1 MADITKNMPE
11 SYKPRWNES
20 QEEKL
25 GRYKRIQE
33 RIQRFQRIV
42 DQGQIDT
49 LNPETKKELTY
60 HITQGNIVPDT
71 NPNKRARIG
80 KGAMDI
86 VRGTR
91 QLLPEGYGGLSQQDQ
106 QYINKIDEKY
116 ASDVS
121 KQGFDWSRLG
131 GQAGATAPLMLIPP
145 LRAKAK
151 QPIWKTAA
159 QSAGLGGL
167 AGASLYESDKEGKT
181 DWLDKA
187 MNLGVGTAAG
197 GVFGAAGTKLIEG
210 LGYLP
215 ALLKESFVRM
225 GVGIPKQQNI
235 IAQLAKAFKEEGL
248 DLSKLGDDVVQ
259 DLAKKA
265 SDQMKTTGSLDAVAL
280 ARDARARAFGFEGD
294 SAPTLGQI
302 TRDPK
307 IYTREV
313 EVSKIPNIGD
323 ELRTRFGNQR
333 IKSRELLNA
342 FQNKIFKGSADI
354 TPYEAAN
361 VIVNGVKQKAEVL
374 QMGVRNAYDKIKG
387 GAKLSYQSLDER
399 TATVLDEFENI
410 IPQGIKNRI
419 KSFMPDEKGKVKKV
433 FNFHEYEKLDQ
444 LINKTTNWA
453 DAAQASG
460 ASELKRALLNVL
472 DDTADVA
479 VGDNKILYQTAKKL
493 ARKRFE
499 DIGSPNKITAQ
510 FLRGTD
516 PEKIVKKIWT
526 SASIDDVAKLMKFV
540 GKDSIEAKN
549 IRAAVLNDIVE
560 QAAPM
565 AREGKYVAGTFQK
578 LIRKLPKEKLEII
591 FGKNKVA
598 GDLKKPNMEVTSDL
612 LNDLAKVLDDLH
624 VAPEGSNINYSNTA
638 STLINDVGMLFN
650 SLVGRVAPLSSAILK
665 RLPKTTDP
673 KTAKNILT
681 SDIGLMGSQPK
692 FPPLFSVPSSLS
704 GVSAQTATG
713 VAPTIGLLGANP
725 ELQREVG
732 SLY

>member
-1 MADITKNMPE
+1 MLE

-20 QEEKL
+20 KEEKL
-25 GRYKRIQE
+25 GRYKRIQQE
-33 RIQRFQRIV
+33 IQDFQEVV
-42 DQGQIDT
+42 DQGQIDS
-49 LNPETKKELTY
+49 LSPEAKKRLTY

-71 NPNKRARIG
+71 NPNIRARIG
-80 KGAMDI
+80 QGMMDI

-91 QLLPEGYGGLSQQDQ
+91 QFLPEGYGGLSEQDQ
-106 QYINKIDEKY
+106 QYINKIDKKY

-121 KQGFDWSRLG
+121 QQDFDWSRLG
-131 GQAGATAPLMLIPP
+131 GQAAMTAPLMLIPP
-145 LRAKAK
+145 LRAKAG
-151 QPIWKTAA
+151 QSLWKTVLK
-159 QSAGLGGL
+159 SAGLGGL

-181 DWLDKA
+181 DWLDKGI
-187 MNLGVGTAAG
+187 NTAISTVAG
-197 GVFGAAGTKLIEG
+197 GVLGAVGQKAIEG

-215 ALLKESFVRM
+215 ALLQESFVRM
-225 GVGIPKQQNI
+225 GVGIPKQQDI
-235 IAQLAKAFKEEGL
+235 IAQLAKAFREEGL

-265 SDQMKTTGSLDAVAL
+265 SDQMKTTGSLDATAL
-280 ARDARARAFGFEGD
+280 ARDARARAFGYEGD
-294 SAPTLGQI
+294 AAPTKGQI
-302 TRDPK
+302 TRDPE

-313 EVSKIPNIGD
+313 EVSKIANIGD
-323 ELRTRFGNQR
+323 ELLTRFGKQR

-342 FQNKIFKGSADI
+342 FQNKIFKGSANL
-354 TPYEAAN
+354 TPYEAGN
-361 VIVNGVKQKAEVL
+361 VIHKGVKQKAEVL
-374 QMGVRNAYDKIKG
+374 QMGVRNAYDKIEG
-387 GAKLSYQSLDER
+387 GAKLSYQSLNER

-410 IPQGIKNRI
+410 IPQGIKNKI

-433 FNFHEYEKLDQ
+433 FNFKEYEKLDK

-460 ASELKRALLNVL
+460 ASELKMALLNVL

-493 ARKRFE
+493 ARERFE
-499 DIGSPNKITAQ
+499 AIGSPNKITAQ

-560 QAAPM
+560 QVAPI
-565 AREGKYVAGTFQK
+565 AQEGKYVAGAFQR

-598 GDLKKPNMEVTSDL
+598 GDLIKPNMEVTSNL
-612 LNDLAKVLDDLH
+612 LNDFAKVLDDLH
-624 VAPEGSNINYSNTA
+624 IAPPEANINYSNTA
-638 STLINDVGMLFN
+638 STLINDVGMIFN

-692 FPPLFSVPSSLS
+692 FPPLLSVPSSLS

-713 VAPTIGLLGANP
+713 LAPTIGLLGANP

-732 SLY
+732 SLYKRSK